1 LLVWLIVFWLRLCQW
16 MILLIPLPV
25 LLSPNYHLWLTIFSC
40 MISGVWWM
48 TGFRVRMY
56 ITISSPQS
64 ARAFTFIR
72 RGWLSIYSFWTWHRS
87 FILPISYRWAFVRLF
102 GWYAASWNHF
112 LLQSKVKCWRDSIVI
127 FLRQKLFLAN
137 YKNIITPKDILQAD
151 CLLCFRLILV
161 AEFDGRKR
169 AMAWPWSLVSLQTD
183 RLHQLPSFSG
193 KKEGKNNYVRHITKT
208 LLFWT
213 KFIQTLN
220 NIKTGGHQCV

>member
-1 LLVWLIVFWLRLCQW
+1 
-16 MILLIPLPV
+16 
-25 LLSPNYHLWLTIFSC
+25 

-137 YKNIITPKDILQAD
+137 YKT
-151 CLLCFRLILV
+151 LLYQKTFFRQTAYFV
-161 AEFDGRKR
+161 SA
-169 AMAWPWSLVSLQTD
+169 WSLWQSLTVERGQWLGLEVWFLC
-183 RLHQLPSFSG
+183 RLTGCISFLLFLG
-193 KKEGKNNYVRHITKT
+193 KKRGKTTMLDTSLRHYSSEQSSFKHWIILRPGVTNV
-208 LLFWT
+208 FNVQWVHNE
-213 KFIQTLN
+213 Q
-220 NIKTGGHQCV
+220 